1 MLFKLIL
8 LVTMTAS
15 DGTSNVYGDVI
26 DYDLTREDCINQ
38 MIYINSKLKNDQ
50 IEYVCQGTE

>member
-8 LVTMTAS
+8 LVSINGNA
-15 DGTSNVYGDVI
+15 YADVI

-38 MIYINSKLKNDQ
+38 MIYVNSKLKNES
-50 IEYVCQGTE
+50 IEYICQGESE

>member
-8 LVTMTAS
+8 LVTMNGNAYAS
-15 DGTSNVYGDVI
+15 VV

-38 MIYINSKLKNDQ
+38 MLYVNSKLKNDS
-50 IEYVCQGTE
+50 IEYICQGEVEE

>member
-8 LVTMTAS
+8 LVTMN
-15 DGTSNVYGDVI
+15 GNVYGDVI
-26 DYDLTREDCINQ
+26 DYNLTREDCINQ
-38 MIYINSKLKNDQ
+38 MIYINSKIKNDQ

>member
-8 LVTMTAS
+8 LVTMN
-15 DGTSNVYGDVI
+15 GNVYADVV

-38 MIYINSKLKNDQ
+38 MIYVNSKLKNDS
-50 IEYVCQGTE
+50 IEYICQGEIEY

>member
-8 LVTMTAS
+8 LVTMKGNIYA
-15 DGTSNVYGDVI
+15 DVV

-38 MIYINSKLKNDQ
+38 MIYLNSKLKNDS
-50 IEYVCQGTE
+50 IEYICQGELE